1 MNILVMKFD
10 DVKKSLMPILS
21 NKKYQ
26 WVATVLV
33 FIVVLMMSSG
43 IRMSNWDLLTDSTT
57 GEKIPL
63 ALDPYYF
70 LRIAETI
77 VETNGNMPNF
87 DEMRIP
93 GFEAGWST
101 EVMPRTV
108 VAMWKIGSVFGDYTL
123 REVNV
128 FSPVFFYAVGLI
140 LFFLLGYA
148 LTKSKGAALLSSVFL
163 AFIPSY
169 LYRTMAGFSDHEA
182 IGMVGFFA
190 ALVGFVLAMKKLE
203 TMKRFCWKIAGF
215 LGLVVGALSIFSI
228 LCWGGVAV
236 LLFMILPI
244 AFGIF
249 WVVKTKDKRNVFVR
263 NGLVFYLSWLV
274 SCAVF
279 YVLIGLD
286 VSAFVNRYLLGS
298 NGIFSLAVLGFIVVD
313 WMLMKFGDKFGFY
326 EERFRIWW
334 VLGLLFVLGGVVL
347 GFLGKNVFLLLW
359 EILNKMLNPAWGL
372 DRVSGTVAENAQPYL
387 TTWISTAGKQIF
399 WLFVA
404 GMIFVAWNFSKSI
417 RSNKSR
423 WALFLGSAAMIFG
436 ILFSRISADSIMNGA
451 GIFSL
456 SGLVYLGG
464 IALFAWAFFK
474 NYFSNRMNISS
485 TICFLFAWMIVVLI
499 VGRSTTRLFF
509 VIAPFMCLCAGYF
522 IVEIIKILR
531 ERDVDEVSR
540 VLVVCVLV
548 VSVLAGGYAVYVS
561 HATISYQAQYTGPSA
576 NNQWQGAMEW
586 VRENTSESAI
596 FAHWWDYGYWVQTLG
611 ERTTIADGGHAQTI
625 YDGNHKIGRY
635 VLTTPI
641 PETALSFFKTM
652 NVDYLLIDQTDLG
665 KYGAYSLIGGGND
678 DAGESMDRYSGIPVL
693 KNDPS
698 QTRETSN
705 GTVNVFSGGSYL
717 YEDIVWRK
725 DGREI
730 LLPAGKAA
738 VIGIV
743 IRLEDNDLIQPE
755 VVYVYN
761 GVQTR
766 IPARYVYFK
775 DQLID
780 FESGLDIVI
789 DVIPAISDN
798 KLVTFGAAIYLSQK
812 VSDSLFA
819 RLYLLDDAFEQ
830 YEDLGLVHAEDDP
843 YVEMLKAQGALDGD
857 FVYYNGFR
865 GPIKIWDVSGVSDD
879 VKVVEEFKDGPN
891 GEYGMLDYLEFVE

>member
-1 MNILVMKFD
+1 
-10 DVKKSLMPILS
+10 
-21 NKKYQ
+21 
-26 WVATVLV
+26 
-33 FIVVLMMSSG
+33 
-43 IRMSNWDLLTDSTT
+43 LT
-57 GEKIPL
+57 I
-63 ALDPYYF
+63 
-70 LRIAETI
+70 
-77 VETNGNMPNF
+77 
-87 DEMRIP
+87 
-93 GFEAGWST
+93 
-101 EVMPRTV
+101 
-108 VAMWKIGSVFGDYTL
+108 
-123 REVNV
+123 
-128 FSPVFFYAVGLI
+128 
-140 LFFLLGYA
+140 
-148 LTKSKGAALLSSVFL
+148 
-163 AFIPSY
+163 
-169 LYRTMAGFSDHEA
+169 
-182 IGMVGFFA
+182 
-190 ALVGFVLAMKKLE
+190 
-203 TMKRFCWKIAGF
+203 
-215 LGLVVGALSIFSI
+215 
-228 LCWGGVAV
+228 
-236 LLFMILPI
+236 
-244 AFGIF
+244 
-249 WVVKTKDKRNVFVR
+249 
-263 NGLVFYLSWLV
+263 
-274 SCAVF
+274 
-279 YVLIGLD
+279 
-286 VSAFVNRYLLGS
+286 
-298 NGIFSLAVLGFIVVD
+298 
-313 WMLMKFGDKFGFY
+313 
-326 EERFRIWW
+326 
-334 VLGLLFVLGGVVL
+334 
-347 GFLGKNVFLLLW
+347 
-359 EILNKMLNPAWGL
+359 
-372 DRVSGTVAENAQPYL
+372 
-387 TTWISTAGKQIF
+387 
-399 WLFVA
+399 
-404 GMIFVAWNFSKSI
+404 
-417 RSNKSR
+417 
-423 WALFLGSAAMIFG
+423 
-436 ILFSRISADSIMNGA
+436 
-451 GIFSL
+451 
-456 SGLVYLGG
+456 
-464 IALFAWAFFK
+464 
-474 NYFSNRMNISS
+474 
-485 TICFLFAWMIVVLI
+485 
-499 VGRSTTRLFF
+499 
-509 VIAPFMCLCAGYF
+509 
-522 IVEIIKILR
+522 
-531 ERDVDEVSR
+531 
-540 VLVVCVLV
+540 CVLV